1 MQVATGVPSDEPAR
15 LEALKRYR
23 ILDTDPER
31 AFDDLTT
38 LASYICGT
46 PIALITLI
54 DENRQWIKSRVGV
67 TIAETARSVAFCN
80 HTIEQRG
87 IMIVPDA
94 REDARFRENPF
105 VRDEPHIVFYAGA
118 PLVTPD
124 GYALGSLCVLD
135 TVARTLSDA
144 QLSALDGLRR
154 QAQSQLELRRNLM
167 ELQRSLA
174 DRDRAEAEQAALI
187 RELRESL
194 DHVSTLTG
202 LVPFCSTCEL
212 NMVIPADPHAIPRV
226 AEGVQ
231 HLLKSKRWPE
241 EEIAKVELALQEAL
255 ANAVRH
261 GCKGDPTKHI
271 QCVLTFSANH
281 EIVIV
286 VRDPGPGF
294 DPTAVP
300 DPLSGDNMFKSSGR
314 GVFLINQ
321 LMDEVAFSD
330 GGRELQM
337 KKRRGGGDA
346 RESEAASNATQSSG
360 PVTAATPESTTRSR

>member
-1 MQVATGVPSDEPAR
+1 MSVPKSAPVMPENEAAR
-15 LEALKRYR
+15 LEALHRYR
-23 ILDTDPER
+23 ILDTEPER
-31 AFDDLTT
+31 SFDDLTL
-38 LASYICGT
+38 LASHICGT
-46 PIALITLI
+46 PMALISLV
-54 DENRQWIKSRVGV
+54 DADRQWFKSRIG
-67 TIAETARSVAFCN
+67 IPISETARAVSFCAHAIN
-80 HTIEQRG
+80 HRDLF
-87 IMIVPDA
+87 IVPDS
-94 REDARFRENPF
+94 RHDERFRDNQLVTGAPEI
-105 VRDEPHIVFYAGA
+105 RFYAGA

-135 TVARTLSDA
+135 TVARTLNDA

-194 DHVSTLTG
+194 DHVGTLTG

-231 HLLKSKRWPE
+231 HLLKSKQWPE

-294 DPTAVP
+294 DPGAVP

-321 LMDEVAFSD
+321 LMDEVAFKD
-330 GGRELQM
+330 GGREVQM
-337 KKRRGGGDA
+337 RK
-346 RESEAASNATQSSG
+346 SG
-360 PVTAATPESTTRSR
+360 TRS